1 MPRKKRRTKKL
12 PAMVDPAL
20 LSIKQV
26 PADIINAEKVTER
39 LTNTKLNAKRKLS
52 TKIKAAIK
60 NYQNAVTRKKR
71 ADTESM
77 KHYFAIES
85 NLYTLTECKHQ
96 KWMEL
101 YPELDSENDDF
112 ENALGWIQEH
122 GKHIDTV
129 TVYNY

>member
-1 MPRKKRRTKKL
+1 MAQQRKRRRTKKKL

-20 LSIKQV
+20 LQIKKV

-71 ADTESM
+71 ADTLLE
-77 KHYFAIES
+77 KHFKILSRYS
-85 NLYTLTECKHQ
+85 KKYLQ
-96 KWMEL
+96 
-101 YPELDSENDDF
+101 NDF
-112 ENALGWIQEH
+112 NNFL
-122 GKHIDTV
+122 
-129 TVYNY
+129 NN